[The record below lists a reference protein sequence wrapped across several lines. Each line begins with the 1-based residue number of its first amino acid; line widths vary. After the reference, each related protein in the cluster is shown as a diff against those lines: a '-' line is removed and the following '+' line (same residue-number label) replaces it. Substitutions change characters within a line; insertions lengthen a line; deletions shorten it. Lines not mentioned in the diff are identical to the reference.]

1 MQMELSFPAKRFV
14 AMAMTMIIFLSSVV
28 TVVATTVTA
37 TVVDGGKSHTLQVLT
52 TGTEDILNQAGIEL
66 DGSDLVERNDSHGIV
81 ITVRRGFYVTVSAD
95 GKSESVLLHTGDT
108 VKTALQKV
116 RVTLDAD
123 DLVNIPLA
131 QTAEAD
137 MEIEVTRQ
145 YPVDVLVDGRHIRPV
160 LKEGTVGDALKDAL
174 KKAGIV
180 LGDED
185 IITPDPDTEVSAGL
199 VLTVKRVTYREVE
212 TTEPV
217 PHTTIRQETDT
228 MAEGTSRVT
237 KSGENGERT
246 IVSREKLIDGVVYE
260 REEISSAIIKQ
271 PVAQVMLVGTKA
283 AAKKVSAAAKT
294 AASTGGTL
302 KDKDGNTVKYSK
314 YLTGRCT
321 AYTATGARTST
332 GKKAQY
338 GYIAVDPK
346 VIPYGTKLYVA
357 SPNGKTVYGYA
368 VAADTGG
375 AMLSGRILADLYYD
389 TKRECVNFGVR
400 NMRLYVLD

>member
-1 MQMELSFPAKRFV
+1 MQMELSFPTKRFV
-14 AMAMTMIIFLSSVV
+14 AMAMTMMIFLSSVV
-28 TVVATTVTA
+28 TVVAATITA
-37 TVVDGGKSHTLQVLT
+37 TVIDDGKSRTLQVLA
-52 TGTEDILNQAGIEL
+52 TGTEEILDQAGIEL
-66 DGSDLVERNDSHGIV
+66 SGSDLVERNDSHGIV

-108 VKTALQKV
+108 VKTALQKNG
-116 RVTLDAD
+116 VTLDSD

-131 QTAEAD
+131 QTAKAD

-145 YPVDVLVDGRHIRPV
+145 YPVDVLVDGEHIRPV

-185 IITPDPDTEVSAGL
+185 IILPDPDTEVSEGL

-217 PHTTIRQETDT
+217 PYTTTRQETDT
-228 MAEGTSRVT
+228 MAEGASRVT
-237 KSGENGERT
+237 KLGENGERT
-246 IVSREKLIDGVVYE
+246 VVSREKLIDGIVYE

-271 PVAQVMLVGTKA
+271 PVAQVMLVGTKKA
-283 AAKKVSAAAKT
+283 EQKVSAAKT
-294 AASTGGTL
+294 TSTGGTL
-302 KDKDGNTVKYSK
+302 KDKDGNTVEYSK
-314 YLTGRCT
+314 YFTGRCT
-321 AYTATGARTST
+321 AYTATGARTAT
-332 GKKAQY
+332 GRKAQY
-338 GYIAVDPK
+338 GHIAVDPK
-346 VIPYGTKLYVA
+346 VIPYGTKLYIA

-368 VAADTGG
+368 IAADTGG

-400 NMRLYVLD
+400 NMRLYVLE